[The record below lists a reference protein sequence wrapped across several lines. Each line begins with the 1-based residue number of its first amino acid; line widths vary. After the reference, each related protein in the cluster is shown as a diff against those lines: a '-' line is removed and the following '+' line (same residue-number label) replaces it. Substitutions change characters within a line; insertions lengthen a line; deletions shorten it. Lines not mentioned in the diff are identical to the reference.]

1 MNMNKMDKN
10 EYVSPEIEIL
20 EVINEGTLCQSGYAE
35 DSNDSE
41 L

>member
-1 MNMNKMDKN
+1 MEKF

-20 EVINEGTLCQSGYAE
+20 EVINEGTLCMSGTGD